1 MATSETPRGELL
13 LEARELITGDRNQTY
28 GSPTQNFQNTAD
40 LLNIQFRHKLKPG
53 KLFTPTDVA
62 VMMMQLKLARLVA
75 QPKRD
80 NFVDIAGYAAC
91 GWECVEAEKDTSWP
105 TKSLNGKRV
114 LNASIRWL
122 AKLAWW
128 KR

>member
-1 MATSETPRGELL
+1 MSDETPRGEVL
-13 LEARELITGDRNQTY
+13 LEARELITGDRNETY

-40 LLNIQFRHKLKPG
+40 LLNIQFRHKLQPG
-53 KLFTPTDVA
+53 MVFTPTDVA

-91 GWECVEAEKDTSWP
+91 GWECTEAAIESKKKKD
-105 TKSLNGKRV
+105 
-114 LNASIRWL
+114 
-122 AKLAWW
+122 
-128 KR
+128 